1 MKYTKVINGKLLK
14 IKHTKYNNASS
25 LFDKSPQGRGVRG
38 MRSGG
43 SPPLAQF
50 IILLIRQYE

>member
-25 LFDKSPQGRGVRG
+25 LFDKSLQGRG
-38 MRSGG
+38 SGACAAEAL
-43 SPPLAQF
+43 P
-50 IILLIRQYE
+50 R